1 MDGGTAPAAFALVT
15 GGTRGV
21 GRAAAELL
29 AEAGFGVA
37 VGCRDP
43 AAGAAVATAL
53 GERGGAHHFS
63 VVCDV
68 TCDSSVAAAVE
79 GVRGELESRGSRLTA
94 LVNNAGVLLERPGA
108 ALGPIIEETLAV
120 NFDGLVRCTRAFAP
134 LLENGGQII
143 NVSSGGGT
151 RAAAQLSAAK
161 RAELDSADVPVLRQ
175 ALVSLSLEA
184 ADKPHGE
191 SGSTP
196 IYNISKAGVNFL
208 TQKFAR
214 ELGPRLRVNACSPG
228 LCRTDIAGKGAGCPG
243 GRIPKDPALGA
254 TVVAKLAS
262 GELGEGASGVFFKE
276 SSPPGTPLE
285 GAVSVAEPWLAAGAA

>member
-1 MDGGTAPAAFALVT
+1 MDGGVAPAAFALVT

-53 GERGGAHHFS
+53 GERGATHHFA
-63 VVCDV
+63 VVADV
-68 TCDSSVAAAVE
+68 SSDSSVAAAVE
-79 GVRGELESRGSRLTA
+79 EVRGKLESRGSRLTV
-94 LVNNAGVLLERPGA
+94 LVNNAGVLLERPGS
-108 ALGPIIEETLAV
+108 ALGPIIEETMAV
-120 NFDGLVRCTRAFAP
+120 NFDGCVRCTSGFAP
-134 LLENGGQII
+134 LLEDGGQII

-151 RAAAQLSAAK
+151 RAAAQLSAAR
-161 RAELDSADVPVLRQ
+161 RAEISNADLPALRQ
-175 ALVSLSLEA
+175 ALVAVAQEA
-184 ADKPHGE
+184 ADKAHGD

-214 ELGPRLRVNACSPG
+214 ELGPRIRVNACSPG
-228 LCRTDIAGKGAGCPG
+228 LCRTEIAGKGAGCPG
-243 GRIPKDPALGA
+243 GRVPKDPALGA
-254 TVVAKLAS
+254 TVILKLAL
-262 GELGEGASGVFFKE
+262 EKLGGGASGVFFKE
-276 SSPPGTPLE
+276 VSPPGTPLE
-285 GAVSVAEPWLAAGAA
+285 GAVSVAEPWVAAGAA